1 MANGS
6 ATRSGIRH
14 EVLVEEVQLFTGL
27 EPDGLAG
34 SDADLGA
41 SPRIAADAG
50 LAWLDGEDAKAAKLD
65 PVARDEGLLHG
76 FEDGINSGLRFGSGK
91 TGPLDDSL
99 DEILLDQEGTFLL
112 CHGDLDS
119 DRHRSP
125 DGRKGGN
132 DCQWEGAPVRLTD
145 LRDQPSN

>member
-99 DEILLDQEGTFLL
+99 DEILFDQEGTFPIEA
-112 CHGDLDS
+112 
-119 DRHRSP
+119 R
-125 DGRKGGN
+125 
-132 DCQWEGAPVRLTD
+132 
-145 LRDQPSN
+145 